1 MKIMKKSSVEVSF
14 SPKGLTTTFRNITL
28 ADFVEKIEENQFSF
42 EVSPRHESVGGGWN
56 LKLYEGKEEMG
67 GGVFEA
73 GDEGYAAAYAE
84 GFDWQ
89 YQRL

>member
-1 MKIMKKSSVEVSF
+1 MSEKLESSISQT
-14 SPKGLTTTFRNITL
+14 S
-28 ADFVEKIEENQFSF
+28 FSF
-42 EVSPRHESVGGGWN
+42 EVSPRSEALGGGWN

-67 GGVFEA
+67 GGVFES
-73 GDEGYAAAYAE
+73 GDDGYSEAYAE

>member
-1 MKIMKKSSVEVSF
+1 MNKKSVQQ
-14 SPKGLTTTFRNITL
+14 L
-28 ADFVEKIEENQFSF
+28 EEMLCKPSFSF
-42 EVSPRHESVGGGWN
+42 EVSPRSEAVGGGWN
-56 LKLYEGKEEMG
+56 LTLFEGKEEMG

-73 GDEGYAAAYAE
+73 GDEGYSAAYAE

>member
-1 MKIMKKSSVEVSF
+1 MKIMKKSSVQVAF
-14 SPKGLTTTFRNITL
+14 SPNGLKTTFKNITL
-28 ADFVEKIEENQFSF
+28 SDFVEKVENNPFSF
-42 EVSPRHESVGGGWN
+42 EVSPRSESVGGGWN

-73 GDEGYAAAYAE
+73 GDEGYSAAYAQ

>member
-1 MKIMKKSSVEVSF
+1 M
-14 SPKGLTTTFRNITL
+14 TTNQL
-28 ADFVEKIEENQFSF
+28 EEMLCKPSFSF
-42 EVSPRHESVGGGWN
+42 EVSPRSEAVGGGWN

-73 GDEGYAAAYAE
+73 GDDGYSEAYQE